1 MHLLSCAVRRAACS
15 QRAPAL
21 FQRRFL
27 SVANLVEQDDA
38 LSQITAHDKFG
49 FKVNGV
55 HLRGSV
61 IVFRNFSLLW
71 NVQKAVDISPR
82 NAAVVHMLEPRV
94 GACPFSQ
101 PLSSPNQSA
110 LRHTASSNADLFIVG
125 TGEKLLEINPSLYG
139 YFSRKGVSVEPMS
152 TVRLAASGESANR
165 MPTHMILE
173 FTITCI
179 YAPCRVC
186 SPPLDARD
194 RVVQRAVP

>member
-94 GACPFSQ
+94 GACPLLQ
-101 PLSSPNQSA
+101 PLSSPNQRASA
-110 LRHTASSNADLFIVG
+110 THRFFQRQTFSSSARVK
-125 TGEKLLEINPSLYG
+125 ELLEVNPSLYG

-152 TVRLAASGESANR
+152 TVRLQLRGIGESHA
-165 MPTHMILE
+165 
-173 FTITCI
+173 
-179 YAPCRVC
+179 YAYDP
-186 SPPLDARD
+186 
-194 RVVQRAVP
+194 